1 MYNIV
6 VLTMN
11 SFLHLVDQDT
21 LLIVCTV
28 VLFVM
33 YTWYVCTVI
42 TQIKKYLGIYALH
55 LGSTQKSDFFVCFEY
70 FLFGPWKVSP
80 YEFSCQQSCM
90 IR

>member
-42 TQIKKYLGIYALH
+42 TH
-55 LGSTQKSDFFVCFEY
+55 FTWDHHKSLIDLFVLSI
-70 FLFGPWKVSP
+70 LFWSHG
-80 YEFSCQQSCM
+80 E
-90 IR
+90 

>member
-42 TQIKKYLGIYALH
+42 TQIKRYLGIYALH
-55 LGSTQKSDFFVCFEY
+55 LGSSQKSD
-70 FLFGPWKVSP
+70 
-80 YEFSCQQSCM
+80 
-90 IR
+90 